1 MTKAA
6 AMDYAESNVRI
17 NAVGPGPVEK
27 PPSHKGTGGD
37 PSGSGNLSSV
47 GAYSGSS
54 LLERG

>member
-1 MTKAA
+1 
-6 AMDYAESNVRI
+6 MDYAESNVRI